1 MEFLM
6 KRSNSEILNRV
17 KNLVSEKN
25 DNNLNIEKFK
35 TESHEN
41 NIDLELKLW
50 IEKNAEK
57 IAREII
63 SNEVKKLFK

>member
-1 MEFLM
+1 M